1 MNVNKMMTLE
11 EMKDFI
17 SITIKDKVSEY
28 TGINSLEV
36 REYSVEGSDQKGFSF
51 YYKNSYQLPQE
62 NLEPLNLL
70 NDLVTLI
77 VHYQTKYKKVD
88 HSFID
93 NLFNDLS
100 LSLIFNNYNIFNEE
114 HKKYGLLIKD
124 LKNIG
129 AKSYEGKSVDIGVI
143 YCPDIDALKQ
153 LKSLDCD
160 YISLPIKK
168 TIKSFFDEDKPF
180 LRLIDN
186 ASLAIVI
193 DDQFNVTGLLRK
205 KKSQK
210 SLNYV
215 IEKKFNTHVIN
226 KTYNLLLDIYLEN
239 VKEILESNGREKT
252 VIEEIDM
259 LKKDMKRDVNNCPG
273 YIYFS
278 IKDSKINVFTEN
290 EFVLTYFNGD
300 WKVKPYYLINAIVAN
315 YLFEIHADHFI
326 FDKKIAYF
334 LFNDLM
340 DSIEVLTETLIR
352 LSNCSTSS
360 IFLIK
365 NETSKDSNRSN
376 RQPLYL
382 NALSNKDNN
391 FNIIDIDY
399 YLIESM
405 SSVDGALIFDSIL
418 NIVSFGE
425 VINMS
430 EAPKY
435 PDVFGT
441 GTKAARYASKDC
453 LSIKISEDGDIYLFK
468 NEEQLIKI

>member
-1 MNVNKMMTLE
+1 MMTLDE
-11 EMKDFI
+11 IKDFI

-36 REYSVEGSDQKGFSF
+36 REYSIEGSDQKGFSF
-51 YYKNSYQLPQE
+51 HYKNSYQLPQE
-62 NLEPLNLL
+62 NLEPLNLI
-70 NDLVTLI
+70 NDLVELI
-77 VHYQTKYKKVD
+77 VFYERKYNKVD
-88 HSFID
+88 PSLID

-100 LSLIFNNYNIFNEE
+100 LSLIFENYNIFNGE
-114 HKKYGLLIKD
+114 HRKYDLLIKD

-129 AKSYEGKSVDIGVI
+129 AKSYEGKAVDIGVI
-143 YCPDIDALKQ
+143 YCPNIDAFNQ
-153 LKSLDCD
+153 LKGLDFD

-193 DDQFNVTGLLRK
+193 DDHFNVTGLLRK

-210 SLNYV
+210 SINYV

-226 KTYNLLLDIYLEN
+226 KTYNLLLDIYLEK
-239 VKEILESNGREKT
+239 VKEILEGIGRGKT
-252 VIEEIDM
+252 VIEEIDV
-259 LKKDMKRDVNNCPG
+259 LNKEMKRDVNNCPG
-273 YIYFS
+273 YFYFS

-290 EFVLTYFNGD
+290 EFVLTYSNGD

-315 YLFEIHADHFI
+315 YLFEIHANHFI
-326 FDKKIAYF
+326 FNKEIAYF

-340 DSIEVLTETLIR
+340 DSIEVLSETLIR
-352 LSNCSTSS
+352 LSSCSTSS
-360 IFLIK
+360 IFIIK
-365 NETSKDSNRSN
+365 NDASKDSNRSDL
-376 RQPLYL
+376 QPLYL
-382 NALSNKDNN
+382 NALSSKDN
-391 FNIIDIDY
+391 FNIIDSDY
-399 YLIESM
+399 YLIESL
-405 SSVDGALIFDSIL
+405 SSVDGALTFDSNL

-425 VINMS
+425 IINMS
-430 EAPKY
+430 EAPEY
-435 PDVFGT
+435 PEIFGT